1 MRARRHRTEEAE
13 VYIDM
18 TPMLDF
24 VLNLLIFFIVTS
36 AYIKVTGIQINAP
49 NAQTAREAKNSNIF
63 VAITAKGDV
72 WIDKREVDIYSVRAV
87 VARMHAENP
96 EGAVVIQSDN
106 AASTGTLVKV
116 MDQIRQAGVE
126 KIAVAAN
133 AVAGAAGNTNTNA
146 SKK

>member
-1 MRARRHRTEEAE
+1 MRTRRHQTEEAE

-36 AYIKVTGIQINAP
+36 AYVKVAGVQVNVP
-49 NAQTAREAKNSNIF
+49 N
-63 VAITAKGDV
+63 AITASEEEGGNIFLAITDKGEV
-72 WIDKREVDIYSVRAV
+72 WLDKREVDIHAVRAI

-96 EGAVVIQSDN
+96 DGAVVIQSDS
-106 AASTGTLVKV
+106 AANTGTLVAV
-116 MDQIRQAGVE
+116 MDQVRQAGID

-133 AVAGAAGNTNTNA
+133 PA
-146 SKK
+146 KP

>member
-1 MRARRHRTEEAE
+1 MRTRRHQTEEAE

-36 AYIKVTGIQINAP
+36 AYVKVAGVQVNVP
-49 NAQTAREAKNSNIF
+49 NAVTASEEEGGNIF
-63 VAITAKGDV
+63 LAITDKGEV
-72 WIDKREVDIYSVRAV
+72 WLDKREVDIHAVRAI

-96 EGAVVIQSDN
+96 DGAVVIQSDS
-106 AASTGTLVKV
+106 AANTGTLVAV
-116 MDQIRQAGVE
+116 MDQVRQAGIE

-133 AVAGAAGNTNTNA
+133 PA
-146 SKK
+146 KP